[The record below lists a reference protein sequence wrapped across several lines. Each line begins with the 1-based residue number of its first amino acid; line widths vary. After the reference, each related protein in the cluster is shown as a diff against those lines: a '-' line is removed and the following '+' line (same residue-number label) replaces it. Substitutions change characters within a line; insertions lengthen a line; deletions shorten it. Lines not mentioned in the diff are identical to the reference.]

1 LDVTVPAHES
11 LLLPIHA
18 PLCSAV
24 STGETCSDEVITAG
38 AELLGADRDGK
49 ILELTFY
56 APARAVV
63 RLHLESAPSRVELDD
78 NIRLDEQW
86 KQETGELEVPLL
98 RGAAP
103 DYRRVLRIHLRYTPH
118 VEEKPDPKK
127 NGTNGSEYQVFDAI
141 RFSLAGDATIPSS
154 PPLIAANPASG
165 GGIVISSANHSED
178 SRTSTFDLEGAFR
191 GTGSARMFGNE
202 VVFTRIHFQPARTA
216 ASEESSSPPATDG
229 LLRGNLTIRTGRT
242 HGGGPLLFVPT
253 SENGS
258 AHYQYD
264 FDREGSPEWVLESG
278 RLRLIVSPAD
288 GGRALALMDKTTG
301 DDLITLGGALHD
313 FLVPAGAKLPESLA
327 SGDFSFNR
335 SYRAAWGEEKQDAS
349 LLLSYQQY
357 ENSAAGLHVE
367 KTLRLTGP
375 ETVEADYRVWF
386 VAPPVSAT
394 SGPAEGMQS
403 FISTL
408 TVPVPA
414 TEEGNTRFCWES
426 SAGPHCEDFAP
437 SGASIPVPDGIT
449 RLRILTPGRNP
460 LALGWTVGTAVV
472 VPKEFSAEV
481 NFVVPVPAPTEAPG
495 EFSLRYTVESGK

>member
-1 LDVTVPAHES
+1 M
-11 LLLPIHA
+11 
-18 PLCSAV
+18 
-24 STGETCSDEVITAG
+24 
-38 AELLGADRDGK
+38 LGADRDGK

-78 NIRLDEQW
+78 DIRLDEQW

-118 VEEKPDPKK
+118 VGEKPDPKK

-141 RFSLAGDATIPSS
+141 HFPLSGDATIPSS

-165 GGIVISSANHSED
+165 GSVVISSTNHSED
-178 SRTSTFDLEGAFR
+178 PRTSTFDLEGAFR

-202 VVFTRIHFQPARTA
+202 VAFTRIHLQPARAA

-229 LLRGNLTIRTGRT
+229 LLRGNLTIRTGRE
-242 HGGGPLLFVPT
+242 HGGGPVLFVPI
-253 SENGS
+253 SEKGT

-264 FDREGSPEWVLESG
+264 FDRDGSPEWVLESG

-313 FLVPAGAKLPESLA
+313 FLVPAGANLPESLA

-335 SYRAAWGEEKQDAS
+335 SYHAAWGDEKQDPS
-349 LLLSYQQY
+349 LLLSYQQI
-357 ENSAAGLHVE
+357 ENSAVGLHVE
-367 KTLRLTGP
+367 KTLHMTAP
-375 ETVEADYRVWF
+375 ETVEANYRVWF
-386 VAPPVSAT
+386 VAPPVSGT
-394 SGPAEGMQS
+394 SGPAQVRQS

-408 TVPVPA
+408 TVPVP
-414 TEEGNTRFCWES
+414 TTDEGNTRFCWDSPGE
-426 SAGPHCEDFAP
+426 PHCEDFAP
-437 SGASIPVPDGIT
+437 SGVSIPVPDGIT
-449 RLRILTPGRNP
+449 RLRILTAGRNP
-460 LALGWTVGTAVV
+460 LAVEWTVGTVV
-472 VPKEFSAEV
+472 IVPKDFSAEV

-495 EFSLRYTVESGK
+495 EFSLRYTAESGK